1 VYELRGGGRL
11 PSVTNTLIKS
21 IGLALLFSFY
31 IVTLMVVK
39 GKIYE
44 RVDIDKF
51 RSRVFEAKRGVE

>member
-1 VYELRGGGRL
+1 VYELKGGGRL

-31 IVTLMVVK
+31 IVTLIVVK

-44 RVDIDKF
+44 RVEIDKF
-51 RSRVFEAKRGVE
+51 RSRVFEAKGGLD